1 MCIYVQ
7 VQLMRSSGVKV
18 VFAAMS
24 PGIESLL
31 AAHGVIRRSAE
42 QSVSEG
48 DAYRDFEDA
57 DIVIATADEALGKER
72 AWRLR
77 DPRYFETINCR

>member
-1 MCIYVQ
+1 MWICLLFSSHVQ

-31 AAHGVIRRSAE
+31 NAHGVIRRSAL
-42 QSVSEG
+42 QGLNSS
-48 DAYRDFEDA
+48 APNRDFEDA
-57 DIVIATADEALGKER
+57 DIVIATADEALGNNSM
-72 AWRLR
+72 A
-77 DPRYFETINCR
+77 

>member
-1 MCIYVQ
+1 
-7 VQLMRSSGVKV
+7 MRSSGVKV

-57 DIVIATADEALGKER
+57 DIVIATADEALGEQR
-72 AWRLR
+72 VWSLQ
-77 DPRYFETINCR
+77 DPRYLKTIKCR

>member
-1 MCIYVQ
+1 MFLQ

-48 DAYRDFEDA
+48 NAYRDFEDA
-57 DIVIATADEALGKER
+57 DIVIATADEALGDQCV
-72 AWRLR
+72 WRLR
-77 DPRYFETINCR
+77 DTRYLNMMNCR